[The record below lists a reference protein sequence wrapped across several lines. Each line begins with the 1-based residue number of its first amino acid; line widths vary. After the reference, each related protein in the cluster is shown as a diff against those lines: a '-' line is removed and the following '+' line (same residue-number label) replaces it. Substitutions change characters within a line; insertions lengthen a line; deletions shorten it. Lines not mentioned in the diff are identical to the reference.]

1 MACQGGAS
9 AGAGDG
15 GADGG
20 ARKVCD
26 AESEMLRYSQEPLM
40 HHYGDVLQWWHDNK
54 RNYPCHAELARKYL
68 SIQATSTTAECVM
81 SLMGNIVTKKRSL
94 LTDENV
100 RILTYLSDCYQSA

>member
-1 MACQGGAS
+1 MACQGGGN
-9 AGAGDG
+9 AGAGDR

-40 HHYGDVLQWWHDNK
+40 HHYGNVLQWWHDNK
-54 RNYPCHAELARKYL
+54 RNYPCHAVLARKYL
-68 SIQATSTTAECVM
+68 CVQATSTTAERVM

-100 RILTYLSDCYQSA
+100 RILTYLSDFY